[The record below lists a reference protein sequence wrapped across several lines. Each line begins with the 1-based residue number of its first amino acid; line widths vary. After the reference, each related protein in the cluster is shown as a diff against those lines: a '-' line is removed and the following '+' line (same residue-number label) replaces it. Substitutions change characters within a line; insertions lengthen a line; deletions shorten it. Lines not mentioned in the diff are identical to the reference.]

1 MQFCLIDSDAS
12 YRSMLRYHLEVEWP
26 DVSVIE
32 FEFATKTVPSAATLS
47 DCDAI
52 LIGCPQPG
60 KKGFAGLERL
70 LNSEIYPPVLLF
82 AANGD
87 EFLAVDA
94 LKAGARSYFPKQR
107 VTNQRLIEVLRAEI
121 GAEKQSPATA
131 LVGTHGQYQFIK
143 ELHSTDMATVY
154 LAKTIDG
161 DLELA
166 IKLIRYVPDSGS
178 EHLFDRFL
186 QEFEIIA
193 GINHP
198 NVVRIFD
205 LGVADDHAF
214 IAMEHLASGRL
225 SDQLSNPLAPPIAL
239 EYLAQIAGALDAVH
253 GTGILHRDLKPANIM
268 FRDDGSVALIDFGL
282 AKWMKLEAALTG
294 HGQIFGTPYYMS
306 PEQGHAELT
315 DERADLY
322 SLGCVFYEMLT
333 GQRPYTSSTAM
344 GVIYLHANAPR
355 PKLEPALA
363 AYQPLLDRLLA
374 IAPDDRFHSAAE
386 LLVAIEA
393 RTDPAARS
401 ILRSS

>member
-12 YRSMLRYHLEVEWP
+12 YRRMLRYHLEVEWP
-26 DVSVIE
+26 DVSIIE
-32 FEFATKTVPSAATLS
+32 FEFVTGTVPSAATLS

-60 KKGFAGLERL
+60 KAGFAGLERL
-70 LNSEIYPPVLLF
+70 FATGTYPPVLLF
-82 AANGD
+82 AEKGD

-94 LKAGARSYFPKQR
+94 LKAGVASYFPKQQ

-121 GAEKQSPATA
+121 GAEKQSAGPA
-131 LVGTHGQYQFIK
+131 LVGTHGQYRFIK
-143 ELHSTDMATVY
+143 ELYSTDMATVY
-154 LAKTIDG
+154 LAKTVDG
-161 DLELA
+161 DQQLA
-166 IKLIRYVPDSGS
+166 IKVIRYVPDSGS
-178 EHLFDRFL
+178 ERLFDRFL

-193 GINHP
+193 GIDHP
-198 NVVRIFD
+198 NVVKIFD

-214 IAMEHLASGRL
+214 IAMEHLPAGRL
-225 SDQLSNPLAPPIAL
+225 SDQLERALAPPIAL
-239 EYLAQIAGALDAVH
+239 EYLAQIASALDAVH

-315 DERADLY
+315 DERSDLY

-344 GVIYLHANAPR
+344 GVIYLHANAAR

-363 AYQPLLDRLLA
+363 AYQPLLDRLIA
-374 IAPDDRFHSAAE
+374 ISPDDRFNSAAE
-386 LLVAIEA
+386 LLAALEA

-401 ILRSS
+401 ILRGS